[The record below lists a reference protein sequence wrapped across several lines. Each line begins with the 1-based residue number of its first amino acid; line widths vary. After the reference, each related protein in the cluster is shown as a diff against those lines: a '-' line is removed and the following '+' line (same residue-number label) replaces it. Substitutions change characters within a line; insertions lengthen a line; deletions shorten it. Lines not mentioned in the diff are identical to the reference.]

1 MCRLKLYSLFI
12 LFLLPG
18 KVFSSDIFVIS
29 DSIKTKLVH
38 LKIRDVN
45 GKVYQIENRISVFV
59 FMDVECPIS
68 QFFTKNLQTLSVK
81 FAKEGIIF
89 IAVFPTKYTNE
100 NEIKSF
106 NNKYNFTIPSVLDK
120 FQHITKLLNANVTP
134 EVFVLNKKSE
144 IVYSGCIDNSF
155 FALGKLNLNPQ
166 KFYLEQTFEL
176 LINNKIPLKS
186 HVEAIGCEIQRIP

>member
-1 MCRLKLYSLFI
+1 MCRLKFCSLFI
-12 LFLLPG
+12 LFLLSG
-18 KVFSSDIFVIS
+18 KVSSNDDFVIS

-45 GKVYQIENRISVFV
+45 GKVYQIQNKISVFV

-68 QFFTKNLQTLSVK
+68 QFYTKNLQTLSVK

-89 IAVFPTKYTNE
+89 IAVFPTKYTNK

-106 NNKYNFTIPSVLDK
+106 NNKYNFTIPSALDK
-120 FQHITKLLNANVTP
+120 FQHTTKLLNANVTP

-155 FALGKLNLNPQ
+155 FALGKRNLNPQ
-166 KFYLEQTFEL
+166 KFYLEQTLEL